1 MSGGGAGLMSGGGA
15 SMMSGA
21 PGGRG
26 TSGFLGCSNMRGCGA
41 TLAPIAG

>member
-1 MSGGGAGLMSGGGA
+1 MSGGGAGLMSGGGE

-26 TSGFLGCSNMRGCGA
+26 TSGFRGCSIMARDRA
-41 TLAPIAG
+41 TRAPERC